1 MKANFLMVNYND
13 YANVKKM
20 IDRIS
25 AFQVIDKIV
34 IVDNHSTDDSL
45 DKMKELESEKIIV
58 LESARNGGYG
68 YGINIGVKYLN
79 QIDPDCYIIISN
91 TDIVID
97 SEKDICTLLETF
109 DCDTAV
115 VAPMIKEHTGYNC
128 GWKVPTP
135 WQDIVLSIP
144 GIYKKYQRKLHY
156 RVETIQNNITEVEA
170 VSGSFFLIKGS
181 VLERVGYFDEN
192 IFLYYEENVLATKL
206 QQIGKKTVINGN
218 IEVFHN
224 HSVTIDKVHTSIQK
238 YENLKKSQY
247 YFQKVYNHAGIFN
260 RMTMRFVFALVSI
273 GLRIKR

>member
-20 IDRIS
+20 IDMVHDY
-25 AFQVIDKIV
+25 QVIDKIV
-34 IVDNHSTDDSL
+34 IVDNHSTDASL
-45 DKMKELESEKIIV
+45 EKMKELESEKIIV

-79 QIDPDCYIIISN
+79 QMDPDCYIIISN
-91 TDIVID
+91 TDIIID
-97 SEKDICTLLETF
+97 SENVICRLLETF

-115 VAPMIKEHTGYNC
+115 VAPIIKEHTGYNC

-135 WQDIVLSIP
+135 WQDILLSIP
-144 GIYKKYQRKLHY
+144 GIYKRYQRKLHY
-156 RVETIQNNITEVEA
+156 PVEKIQNNITEVEA
-170 VSGSFFLIKGS
+170 VSGSFFLIKGN
-181 VLERVGYFDEN
+181 VLEQIGYFDEN
-192 IFLYYEENVLATKL
+192 IFLYYEENVLANKL

-224 HSVTIDKVHTSIQK
+224 HSVTIDKVHTSVQK
-238 YENLKKSQY
+238 YKNLKKSQY

-260 RMTMRFVFALVSI
+260 RMMMRVIFSLVSMV
-273 GLRIKR
+273 LRIKK